1 MAASLGLGHDTY
13 AAAYPPPA
21 SSYSCFPPGG
31 LAADTGAVREFPPAP
46 GAFQDLLLLD
56 ARAPDDD
63 CYYHYSSAPV
73 VFAAAENEMMSSM
86 LRRGGGG
93 GYYVEDGGD
102 GRRQASGCGSA
113 GNAAARPSS
122 RIGFRTRSEVD
133 VLDDGFKW
141 RKYGKKAVKSS
152 PNPRNYYR
160 CSAEG
165 CGVKKRVE
173 RDRDDPRYVVTTY
186 DGVHNHA
193 APGTT
198 AYLNASPPCSSA
210 SAAPLLAAPWSVP
223 SSGSGAACSDA
234 DWEARLHAAAAVAAA
249 AAAHSSELSY

>member
-13 AAAYPPPA
+13 AAAAYPPPPA
-21 SSYSCFPPGG
+21 SSYPCSFPPG
-31 LAADTGAVREFPPAP
+31 LVADNDAVPEFPPPPAA
-46 GAFQDLLLLD
+46 AFHDLLLD
-56 ARAPDDD
+56 ARAPPDG
-63 CYYHYSSAPV
+63 YYHYSSAPA
-73 VFAAAENEMMSSM
+73 VFANAAENEMSM
-86 LRRGGGG
+86 LLCSGG
-93 GYYVEDGGD
+93 GYVDGD
-102 GRRQASGCGSA
+102 GRRQAMAASGSP

-173 RDRDDPRYVVTTY
+173 RDPDDPRYVVTTY

-193 APGTT
+193 APGAA
-198 AYLNASPPCSSA
+198 AYLLRASPPCSSA
-210 SAAPLLAAPWSVP
+210 SAAPLLAAPWSSAP
-223 SSGSGAACSDA
+223 SSAAACCSDA

-249 AAAHSSELSY
+249 AAAAHSSESSY

>member
-1 MAASLGLGHDTY
+1 MAASLGLVGREAYY
-13 AAAYPPPA
+13 AACSYPPTAGAASSSYLFPPELVADSGGAVMELPPPA
-21 SSYSCFPPGG
+21 
-31 LAADTGAVREFPPAP
+31 AMADFCLPEIMGARTPDYYCSPPAP
-46 GAFQDLLLLD
+46 VFANGGA
-56 ARAPDDD
+56 
-63 CYYHYSSAPV
+63 
-73 VFAAAENEMMSSM
+73 AAAENEMMNTS
-86 LRRGGGG
+86 
-93 GYYVEDGGD
+93 YVDCD
-102 GRRQASGCGSA
+102 GRMMMMSGSA
-113 GNAAARPSS
+113 GSGGRPPP

-193 APGTT
+193 VPSRGAQRP
-198 AYLNASPPCSSA
+198 ACS
-210 SAAPLLAAPWSVP
+210 APLVAAPWSAP
-223 SSGSGAACSDA
+223 AAHCDP
-234 DWEARLHAAAAVAAA
+234 WGTQLHAAAAG
-249 AAAHSSELSY
+249 AHSSESSY

>member
-1 MAASLGLGHDTY
+1 M
-13 AAAYPPPA
+13 
-21 SSYSCFPPGG
+21 
-31 LAADTGAVREFPPAP
+31 EFPPAAAISDYFFLP
-46 GAFQDLLLLD
+46 EIMG
-56 ARAPDDD
+56 ARATD
-63 CYYHYSSAPV
+63 YYASPPAPV
-73 VFAAAENEMMSSM
+73 FASGGGTSGGGAAAENEMVNVS
-86 LRRGGGG
+86 
-93 GYYVEDGGD
+93 YVDDD
-102 GRRQASGCGSA
+102 GRRMVMSGSG
-113 GNAAARPSS
+113 GNNGGGRPSP

-193 APGTT
+193 APGSGGACLAPPRGAQTQ
-198 AYLNASPPCSSA
+198 SMPCST
-210 SAAPLLAAPWSVP
+210 PLVAAPWSAP
-223 SSGSGAACSDA
+223 GGAPCDA
-234 DWEARLHAAAAVAAA
+234 WGMHTQLMHAAT
-249 AAAHSSELSY
+249 AAHSFSESSY